1 MIPASFQYH
10 KPGSVA
16 EAADLLSKHG
26 SNAKLLA
33 GGHSLIPMMKLR
45 LAQPEILIDLG
56 AIDTMAYIENRDG
69 GQAIGGMTTYA
80 EIASSSMVPQALSEA
95 AGQVADVQVRN
106 RGTIGGSLAHN
117 DPAADLPAVVVALGG
132 QIIMSS
138 TNEHRSVLA
147 TDFFQDLFTTDLGES
162 EIISEVF
169 IPGQAQGSGSAY
181 LKFANKASHFAIVGV
196 AASVTVS
203 EGRCVSASIG
213 ITGAGP
219 TAYKAKVVEENLVGT
234 NLDDNSV
241 NSASGKASDG
251 IDMND
256 DIHAS
261 ADYRAHL
268 AKVFTARAIR
278 LAADRTD

>member
-26 SNAKLLA
+26 PNAKLLA

-56 AIDTMAYIENRDG
+56 AIDTMSYIEDRDG

-80 EIASSSMVPQALSEA
+80 QIASSGMVPQALSEA
-95 AGQVADVQVRN
+95 AAQVADVQVRN

-138 TNEHRSVLA
+138 TNKHRSVLA
-147 TDFFQDLFTTDLGES
+147 TDFFQDLFTTDLAES

-169 IPGQAQGSGSAY
+169 IPGQAQGTGSAY
-181 LKFANKASHFAIVGV
+181 LKFANKASHFAIVVV
-196 AASVTVS
+196 AASLTVS

-219 TAYKAKVVEENLVGT
+219 TAYKAKLVEEHLVGT
-234 NLDDNSV
+234 NLDDNAV
-241 NSASGKASDG
+241 NSASGQASAG

-268 AKVFTARAIR
+268 AKVFTARAVR
-278 LAADRTD
+278 LAADRAD

>member
-26 SNAKLLA
+26 SNAKILA

-56 AIDTMAYIENRDG
+56 AIDTMSYIENRDG

-80 EIASSSMVPQALSEA
+80 EIASSGRVPQALSEA

-106 RGTIGGSLAHN
+106 RGTVGGSLAHN

-147 TDFFQDLFTTDLGES
+147 TDFFQDLFTTDLAES
-162 EIISEVF
+162 EIISEIF

-203 EGRCVSASIG
+203 QGRCVSSSIG

-219 TAYKAKVVEENLVGT
+219 TAYNCLLYT
-234 NLDDNSV
+234 SP
-241 NSASGKASDG
+241 SP
-251 IDMND
+251 
-256 DIHAS
+256 
-261 ADYRAHL
+261 R
-268 AKVFTARAIR
+268 
-278 LAADRTD
+278 DRG